1 MELVRGGRNDRT
13 KEHKFDS
20 SMWTGDEPL
29 SVPVTLYKDM
39 KRGCFQTKPF
49 TLNLRSSQDD
59 SSLSICKGA
68 IIIVFYN

>member
-20 SMWTGDEPL
+20 GMWSGDEPL

-49 TLNLRSSQDD
+49 ALNLRSSQDD
-59 SSLSICKGA
+59 ATLSICKIA
-68 IIIVFYN
+68 LIFFL